1 MSLCIN
7 PDCPRPDH
15 PGNGEANVCQACG
28 TSLILEGRYRVMR
41 LLSSQTGFGMVY
53 EAYERDLPKLL
64 KVLRREH
71 INTPKVLAMF
81 QHEAAVLGR
90 LNHPGVPYMTTDGYF
105 TVSSPTT
112 ALHCIVMEK
121 IDGVNLAQ
129 WMKQQGHHPIREQ
142 QAIKWLTQ
150 LVEILQQ
157 IHQNNYFHRDI
168 KPENVMLRNSGQLA
182 LVDFGAAREVTQTY
196 LNQVNRG
203 GIVTAISSAGY
214 TPPEQEH
221 GQAVP
226 QSDFYALGR
235 TLIYLLTA
243 KAPTDTDLYD
253 AMENRFD
260 WRPYAPQISS
270 GLADLLDSMIADR
283 VVDRPSSA
291 NDILTRLQQL
301 ALYQSQSSQHSG
313 PIVRPNQSSPLSET
327 TLPLGSSSPPNSQTA
342 LQMGITTPSWQTLP
356 QRTFSSP
363 RRRRWPWVLAG
374 LTGLLVVMGAAV
386 HQHHRRLTTSFAPA
400 VATVTIPVQLQRTLS
415 DHSGSINDL
424 LLFANGASMVSAGSD
439 KTIRIWDLTSGQ
451 SVRTWSNQTSYVN
464 TVLLSPDDTRLYSGN
479 ADGALQAWTMA
490 SGDLLWQEPTA
501 HNGPINTVGRTPD
514 GQRLVSGG
522 ADGDLHIWE
531 ASTGKGIK
539 SITTGQ
545 GAINSLVVTSD
556 GQYIISGGSDR
567 TIKVWQIATGQLKN
581 TLTGHESFVNAL
593 AISPDGQFLFS
604 ASADGTI
611 RQWEV
616 ETGELLRILKGH
628 TSYVNDMV
636 FSRDGRTLSS
646 GSADTTIRIWN
657 VETGTPEQVL
667 TGFDMLID
675 HVVISSP
682 QQIVTASRT
691 GPEIKVWLLA
701 P

>member
-15 PGNGEANVCQACG
+15 PGNGEASVCQACG

-53 EAYERDLPKLL
+53 EAYERDLPKIL

-71 INTPKVLAMF
+71 INRPKVLTMF

-90 LNHPGVPYMTTDGYF
+90 LNHPGVPHMTTDGYF
-105 TVSSPTT
+105 TISSP
-112 ALHCIVMEK
+112 AAVLHCIVMEK

-196 LNQVNRG
+196 LNQMNRG
-203 GIVTAISSAGY
+203 GVVTAISSAGY
-214 TPPEQEH
+214 TPPEQEQ

-260 WRPYAPQISS
+260 WRPYAPQISP
-270 GLADLLDSMIADR
+270 GLAALLDSMIAPR

-291 NDILTRLQQL
+291 NDILTRLRQLSSQQL
-301 ALYQSQSSQHSG
+301 SQ
-313 PIVRPNQSSPLSET
+313 PPEPMAKSPLDRPLAET
-327 TLPLGSSSPPNSQTA
+327 TLPLGSISPPTA
-342 LQMGITTPSWQTLP
+342 LQMGITTPSWQTMP
-356 QRTFSSP
+356 QLKP
-363 RRRRWPWVLAG
+363 LGQRRRRWSWILAAV
-374 LTGLLVVMGAAV
+374 TGLLVVVSAAL
-386 HQHHRRLTTSFAPA
+386 HQHANRFTLPPAP
-400 VATVTIPVQLQRTLS
+400 VADVTAIPVQLQRTLS
-415 DHSGSINDL
+415 DHSGTINDL
-424 LLFANGASMVSAGSD
+424 LLFANGSRMVSAGAD
-439 KTIRIWDLTSGQ
+439 KTIRIWDLTAGQ
-451 SVRTWSNQTSYVN
+451 SIKTWSNQTSYVN

-490 SGDLLWQEPTA
+490 SGDLLWQKTTA

-522 ADGDLHIWE
+522 ADGTIHIWE
-531 ASTGKGIK
+531 AGTGKGVN
-539 SITTGQ
+539 SITADQ
-545 GAINSLVVTSD
+545 GTINSLVVTSD

-567 TIKVWQIATGQLKN
+567 TIKVWHLATGQLKH
-581 TLTGHESFVNAL
+581 TLKGHESFVNAL
-593 AISPDGQFLFS
+593 AISPDGRFLFS

-616 ETGELLRILKGH
+616 ETGDLLRILRGH

-636 FSRDGRTLSS
+636 FSRDGRTLST
-646 GSADTTIRIWN
+646 GSADTTVRIWN

-675 HVVISSP
+675 HIVISSP

-691 GPEIKVWLLA
+691 TPVIKIWQRDR
-701 P
+701 